1 MQEDKALKA
10 KLKAG
15 FENMVAL
22 AHDDPRKLAALSVTA
37 LKTGQAERGYELA
50 RRARELA
57 PDDAEITSL
66 THRPFTGG
74 VPKWHFSIVRD
85 DARNQAY
92 EAALKRAVGPDTR
105 VLDIGTGTGILAMMA
120 ARAGAAR
127 VTACEMNPAVADAAV
142 DVIARNGLS
151 DRIRVVPKRSD
162 TLDVEADM
170 GGRADVLVSEIVS
183 NDMLGEHALAA
194 MADAVPRLVKPQGRV
209 IPATGQVRIAAA
221 WWGGLER
228 RRMGETSGFDLS
240 PFNRLD
246 RTPVHLKA
254 GDADL
259 TLRGPAQDLFDF
271 DFASGG
277 PYRDGRA
284 TVALSCEGGQVNG
297 IVQWIRLQMDEEGVY
312 ENAPAAGAKSC
323 WAVLFYPLPETLD
336 ATGGQVLTVHGA
348 HDRTRLRI
356 WTDTARR
363 VDN

>member
-1 MQEDKALKA
+1 MNEKDGRSA
-10 KLKAG
+10 KLRAG
-15 FENMVAL
+15 FEALVAQ
-22 AHDDPRKLAALSVTA
+22 AGDDARTLAALSVTA
-37 LKTGQAERGYELA
+37 LKAGQADRGYQLA

-57 PDDAEITSL
+57 PDNAEIASL
-66 THRPFTGG
+66 THRPFTGL
-74 VPKWHFSIVRD
+74 VPDWHFSIVRD
-85 DARNQAY
+85 DTRNQAY
-92 EAALKRAVGPDTR
+92 EAALKRAVGPGTR
-105 VLDIGTGTGILAMMA
+105 VLDIGTGTGILSMMA
-120 ARAGAAR
+120 ARAGAAH
-127 VTACEMNPAVADAAV
+127 VTACDMNPAVADAAV

-151 DRIRVVPKRSD
+151 DRIRVISKRSD
-162 TLDVEADM
+162 ALDVDADM
-170 GGRADVLVSEIVS
+170 GGQADVLVSEIVS

-209 IPATGQVRIAAA
+209 IPAAGQVRIAAA

-259 TLRGPAQDLFDF
+259 VLRGPAQDLFDF

-277 PYRDGRA
+277 PYRDERT
-284 TVALSCEGGQVNG
+284 TVALTCEGGPVNG
-297 IVQWIRLQMDEEGVY
+297 LAQWIRLQMDEEGVY

-323 WAVLFYPLPETLD
+323 WAVLFYPLPETLY

-356 WTDTARR
+356 WTDTAQR